1 MLLQP
6 ERHRSV
12 FASPFWRDL
21 VLLSVPSKESF
32 SWMNCRVAIDL
43 DDGRRIVVDQKAR
56 FVVVPASLLTL
67 KDWKGPVRELTGPQA
82 TDMVRESA
90 RLSPPSV
97 KKDVGGLQG

>member
-1 MLLQP
+1 M
-6 ERHRSV
+6 
-12 FASPFWRDL
+12 
-21 VLLSVPSKESF
+21 K
-32 SWMNCRVAIDL
+32 CRVAIDL